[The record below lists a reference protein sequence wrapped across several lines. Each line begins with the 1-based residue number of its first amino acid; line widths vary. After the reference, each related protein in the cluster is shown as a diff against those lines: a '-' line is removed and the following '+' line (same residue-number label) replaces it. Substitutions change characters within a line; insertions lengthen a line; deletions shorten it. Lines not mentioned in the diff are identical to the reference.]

1 MLTKEKF
8 IQAMADYLKSEYRFE
23 ENYENE
29 AYDICK
35 EQLSYMMES
44 EACEYGDHDFDWSED
59 GAKEEV
65 DIMVSYWD
73 D

>member
-29 AYDICK
+29 AYDIC
-35 EQLSYMMES
+35 ENQITVTLIEDSLIF
-44 EACEYGDHDFDWSED
+44 GDPNFDWSED

-73 D
+73 E